1 MPQGMPPQCYLCYA
15 AEICR
20 GSYVAANFIIMI
32 RMDEHFPLPIDFHNL
47 GKQIAPPY
55 MEK

>member
-1 MPQGMPPQCYLCYA
+1 MPQGMPPQCYPRYA